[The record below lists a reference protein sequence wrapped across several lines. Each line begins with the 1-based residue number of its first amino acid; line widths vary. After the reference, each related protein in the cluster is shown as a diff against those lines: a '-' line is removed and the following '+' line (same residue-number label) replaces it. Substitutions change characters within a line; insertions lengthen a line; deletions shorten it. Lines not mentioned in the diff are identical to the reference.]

1 MDDSLKITM
10 ITTWLQQ
17 FTAPSAV
24 LRLVTDSRAVRP
36 GDVFFAYPVG
46 SADGRDYIQSAV
58 SRGAIAV
65 IHEEQGFDWSV
76 SCAMLPDIPHLAVR
90 DLLWQSGF
98 IASHY
103 LGQPDAGMCVV
114 AVTGTNGKTSCTQ
127 WLASAFSRLG
137 NAVCVVGTLG
147 VALVKNGMAGEFEVT
162 GFTTP
167 DAISLQQ
174 KLAIQ
179 RDAQASMVAIEASS
193 IGLQQGRMNGMH
205 VDVAIL
211 TNFTRDHLDFHGDMA
226 AYAEAKTRLFG
237 WINLQTAVLNF
248 DDPLGEVL
256 ASLCKQRGVNVV
268 AYSVV
273 NSVTNNVVNSLT
285 SPLADSVI
293 PVSGFPDSAP
303 EAGPVAVLQA
313 SGLRQHHG
321 GTSFQLSSP
330 FGSGLVKTQMIG
342 RFNVSNVLAVMA
354 TLFARGVSWRDAVH
368 AVEQLSPVSG
378 RMEQMSAPGRVLVV
392 VDYAHTPDALEKTL
406 ENLREVAQERQGALW
421 CVFGCGGDRDAGK
434 RPQMGRIA
442 GLADHLIVTSDNP
455 RNEDPAQI
463 IADIMTGVS
472 LDKLPVTIVEADR
485 AKAILVAI
493 KHAGKNDV
501 VLLAGKGHEE
511 YQEIKGKKYPFSDKQ
526 HAEIALANLAGK
538 GVGL

>member
-1 MDDSLKITM
+1 
-10 ITTWLQQ
+10 
-17 FTAPSAV
+17 
-24 LRLVTDSRAVRP
+24 
-36 GDVFFAYPVG
+36 
-46 SADGRDYIQSAV
+46 
-58 SRGAIAV
+58 
-65 IHEEQGFDWSV
+65 
-76 SCAMLPDIPHLAVR
+76 
-90 DLLWQSGF
+90 
-98 IASHY
+98 
-103 LGQPDAGMCVV
+103 
-114 AVTGTNGKTSCTQ
+114 
-127 WLASAFSRLG
+127 
-137 NAVCVVGTLG
+137 
-147 VALVKNGMAGEFEVT
+147 MA
-162 GFTTP
+162 
-167 DAISLQQ
+167 
-174 KLAIQ
+174 
-179 RDAQASMVAIEASS
+179 
-193 IGLQQGRMNGMH
+193 
-205 VDVAIL
+205 
-211 TNFTRDHLDFHGDMA
+211 MA
-226 AYAEAKTRLFG
+226 AA
-237 WINLQTAVLNF
+237 
-248 DDPLGEVL
+248 
-256 ASLCKQRGVNVV
+256 
-268 AYSVV
+268 
-273 NSVTNNVVNSLT
+273 
-285 SPLADSVI
+285 
-293 PVSGFPDSAP
+293 
-303 EAGPVAVLQA
+303 VAVLQA